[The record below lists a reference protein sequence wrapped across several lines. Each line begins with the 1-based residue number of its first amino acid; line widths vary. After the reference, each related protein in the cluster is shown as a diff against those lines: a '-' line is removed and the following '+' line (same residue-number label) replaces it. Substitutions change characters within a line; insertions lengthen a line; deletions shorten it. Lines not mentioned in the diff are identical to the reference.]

1 MASPR
6 IDLACVGR
14 TVPES
19 IEIIRASEAA
29 GWQGAWITEING
41 MDGVTH
47 ATAAACN
54 LKAGRTGSAIL
65 PMQTR
70 DPLLMAMTATSI
82 SQVAQG
88 GFVLGLGTSTKI
100 IIEDWHATDWGKP
113 LALTRDYVS
122 LVRRFLAGERVTT
135 EQGRWRYRRAQLG
148 ARPKGDI
155 PIYLAA
161 LNDGMLRLAGEIA
174 DGVILNFVT
183 PRDLE
188 HARKLISEGAAIS
201 GRNLDQFELMVFFR
215 ASVTDDYERVRERY
229 QRELFTYIMSPVYQ
243 SMFDREGYG
252 EDCKKIESMWRAGQ
266 REEALA
272 AIPPALIQQ
281 RALIGSAADIR
292 ARLDD
297 YMAVGLQTALTLP
310 VAIPDQD
317 YKEDTLRTISELSVK

>member
-1 MASPR
+1 
-6 IDLACVGR
+6 
-14 TVPES
+14 
-19 IEIIRASEAA
+19 
-29 GWQGAWITEING
+29 
-41 MDGVTH
+41 
-47 ATAAACN
+47 
-54 LKAGRTGSAIL
+54 
-65 PMQTR
+65 
-70 DPLLMAMTATSI
+70 
-82 SQVAQG
+82 
-88 GFVLGLGTSTKI
+88 
-100 IIEDWHATDWGKP
+100 
-113 LALTRDYVS
+113 
-122 LVRRFLAGERVTT
+122 
-135 EQGRWRYRRAQLG
+135 
-148 ARPKGDI
+148 
-155 PIYLAA
+155 
-161 LNDGMLRLAGEIA
+161 
-174 DGVILNFVT
+174 
-183 PRDLE
+183 
-188 HARKLISEGAAIS
+188 
-201 GRNLDQFELMVFFR
+201 MVFFR